1 MDIRQA
7 SVQIPASPLHL
18 MLRCSLSEP
27 LRLCE
32 LLQHLKN
39 GHKIQCYGVVVAT
52 DGLYLVAKNER
63 REVKLCFAS
72 YNGLGQM
79 VLGSTFTSVKWVYAC
94 CLP

>member
-1 MDIRQA
+1 M
-7 SVQIPASPLHL
+7 
-18 MLRCSLSEP
+18 
-27 LRLCE
+27 
-32 LLQHLKN
+32 
-39 GHKIQCYGVVVAT
+39 QCYGIVVAT